1 MSTTSEQSKGSRPT
15 KSNNFRRRNVP
26 NTRAYVNTLSPA
38 GQVNKVLTDM
48 ANLNGGNHLRNWSA
62 SARKE
67 LAPNITIKVEVL
79 DPNGNKVNVNM
90 PKLAFFAASS
100 AFRQHLEAN
109 PDDTWVKFCHKDVS
123 LNSMRTIAK
132 WLRTIC
138 TDQQYTDI
146 PIPKDVKKGLELR
159 LAAQVLGMTQYTSQ
173 IIKGYIC
180 GLVYRP
186 VEAEELVLVAELTRK
201 ETVEDPIVDA
211 LANYVA
217 YLCRYHLVSRD
228 IEDQYLTVLAGG
240 KCAKL
245 LDAVKDHKVRAI
257 AQNGWKAICPRPLAE
272 PETRR

>member
-15 KSNNFRRRNVP
+15 KSNNLRRRNVP

-48 ANLNGGNHLRNWSA
+48 ANLKGGNHLRNWSA

-123 LNSMRTIAK
+123 LNSMRTIVK
-132 WLRTIC
+132 WLRAIC

-173 IIKGYIC
+173 IIKDYIC
-180 GLVYRP
+180 GLIYRP
-186 VEAEELVLVAELTRK
+186 VEAHELVLVAEITRK

-272 PETRR
+272 L